1 MSPPDDIGDV
11 RDDLSGLKVEV
22 ANLRG
27 DLRTGLSDIRGATTN
42 IASSVDHV
50 QRELEQRLTWQ
61 GGLLEQH
68 NEAIANLLATI
79 NSNKDRAALDASVV
93 RVDLQSQL
101 DAVETGLRRDVAAV
115 EDKLGLRVTT
125 LETWRSEVKG
135 SWRAVAVLSSVLS
148 SVFVGVVVFL
158 ITG

>member
-1 MSPPDDIGDV
+1 MSPTDDISDV
-11 RDDLSGLKVEV
+11 RDDLGELKVEV

-27 DLRTGLSDIRGATTN
+27 DLRTGLSDIRGATNN
-42 IASSVDHV
+42 ISSSVDHV

-68 NEAIANLLATI
+68 NEAIAGLLATI
-79 NSNKDRAALDASVV
+79 NANKDKAALDASVV

-101 DAVETGLRRDVAAV
+101 DAVETGLRRDITSV
-115 EDKLGLRVTT
+115 EDKLSRRVTT
-125 LETWRSEVKG
+125 LETWRSEVRG

-148 SVFVGVVVFL
+148 SVFVGVVVYAL
-158 ITG
+158 TH